1 MKHLF
6 QPGEIGGLVV
16 RNRLVHSATY
26 EGMASE
32 TGEVTDELV
41 KRYRTLARG
50 EIGLIIPGY
59 LYVHP
64 SGRAMKRQTGIYS
77 DKLIPGLKRLTEAV
91 HQQDGKIVF
100 QLNHAGRQTT
110 PALIGSTPMAPSA
123 RGRDPVNFVKPRRMT
138 EKDISRVIAAFGEA
152 AARAVEAGADGI
164 QLHAAHGYLINQF
177 LSPYLNCRNDAWG
190 GSDEKRFRFLKA
202 VVAAVRKE
210 MPNKMPLLV
219 KLNAMDYTPRQ
230 GITPPLAATYAG
242 WLADLLIDG
251 IEVSCGTAA
260 YSFMN
265 ICRGEVP
272 VKDMVAGLP
281 LWKRPLGWLML
292 GSMQGRF
299 DLEEGYNLE
308 SAIVI
313 KPAIGKVPLLLVG
326 GIRRV
331 SQMEEILE
339 KGHADFISMSRPFIR
354 EPLLAKKLKEGKQ
367 NIAGCIS
374 CNRCLAAAANG
385 LPVRCYYRGGW

>member
-6 QPGEIGGLVV
+6 QPGKLGGLTVA
-16 RNRLVHSATY
+16 NRLVHSATY

-41 KRYRTLARG
+41 KRYRTLAKG
-50 EIGLIIPGY
+50 EIGLIIAGY

-64 SGRAMKRQTGIYS
+64 SGRALKWQTGIYS
-77 DKLIPGLKRLTEAV
+77 DKLIPGLKRVTDAV
-91 HQQDGKIVF
+91 HQHNGKIVF

-110 PALIGSTPMAPSA
+110 PAHIGSTPMAPLD
-123 RGRDPVNFVKPRRMT
+123 RGRDPVYLVKPRRMN
-138 EKDISRVIAAFGEA
+138 EKDITRVVAAFGEA
-152 AARAVEAGADGI
+152 AARAVAAGADGI

-177 LSPYLNCRNDAWG
+177 LSPYFNRRNDAWG

-202 VVAAVRKE
+202 VAAAVRKE

-230 GITPPLAATYAG
+230 GITPPLAAVYAG
-242 WLADLLIDG
+242 WLADLGIDG
-251 IEVSCGTAA
+251 IEVSCGTAS

-265 ICRGEVP
+265 LCRGEVP

-281 LWKRPLGWLML
+281 LWKRPFGWLML
-292 GSMQGRF
+292 NNMQGKF
-299 DLEEGYNLE
+299 DLEEGYNLGA
-308 SAIVI
+308 AIQI
-313 KPAIGKVPLLLVG
+313 KAAMGKLPLLLVG
-326 GIRRV
+326 GIRRI

-339 KGHADFISMSRPFIR
+339 KGQADFISMSRPFIR
-354 EPLLAKKLKEGKQ
+354 EPLLAKKFKEGKQ
-367 NIAGCIS
+367 NIAECIS

-385 LPVRCYYRGGW
+385 QPVRCYYRGAW